1 MKFKK
6 QIGIIIS
13 CVVILAVVFFSVS
26 YIGDKNKSADNKIK
40 SNVVETGATGATGDE
55 NSTVADNTSN
65 GKDTPTTGSVDNT
78 NDEKNMADKKA
89 NSETAEGI
97 KEGYYEVKE
106 SDTLYSIAKTYMPNS
121 DATKVVEA
129 IKDRNELT
137 TDVISKGQKL
147 IISYEVTLENG
158 GNTSKDDTADSTEH
172 ADHVKHVVKE
182 GDTLYSIAAEYM
194 SSMNVM
200 DAIDAIKTHNNIG
213 TTNVIMVS
221 DTICIPATEQ

>member
-13 CVVILAVVFFSVS
+13 CVAILAVVFFSVS
-26 YIGDKNKSADNKIK
+26 YIGDRNKLADNNDK
-40 SNVVETGATGATGDE
+40 SNAVETGATGDE
-55 NSTVADNTSN
+55 NSNIADNTSN
-65 GKDTPTTGSVDNT
+65 GKDTPITGTVDNT
-78 NDEKNMADKKA
+78 NDEKDTADKNA
-89 NSETAEGI
+89 DSETAEGI
-97 KEGYYEVKE
+97 KEGYYVVKE

-121 DATKVVEA
+121 ESAKVVEA
-129 IKDRNELT
+129 MKERNNLT

-147 IISYEVTLENG
+147 VISYEVALENG
-158 GNTSKDDTADSTEH
+158 GNTSKDNTADSTEH

-200 DAIDAIKTHNNIG
+200 DAIDTIRTHNSISES
-213 TTNVIMVS
+213 NVIMVS
-221 DTICIPATEQ
+221 DTICIPATEE